1 VSVAEKIVNHAKRQI
16 ETVREFLVNPEMGVY
31 ELQDRL
37 IRNLRVFISELLG
50 GRPQPRTSSGGKL
63 TRE

>member
-1 VSVAEKIVNHAKRQI
+1 MSLAEKVLEHAKRQVM
-16 ETVREFLVNPEMGVY
+16 TVREFLANPEMGVY

-50 GRPQPRTSSGGKL
+50 ARSTRPPSGGKL

>member
-1 VSVAEKIVNHAKRQI
+1 
-16 ETVREFLVNPEMGVY
+16 MGVY

-37 IRNLRVFISELLG
+37 IRNLRVFINELLG
-50 GRPQPRTSSGGKL
+50 GRSQPRISSGGKL